1 MFSKKHIALFVSIVL
16 GVSALAGCG
25 AKDSAD
31 VTEAEASEDI
41 SAALTESETEQTEEA
56 AVITETELTEET
68 ETASEIET
76 DEGVTETEAEEPPE
90 EPPVNITNSVNADDV
105 PSLADTVPF
114 TYINFEVNPQNDEV
128 PEELVSSARQVLADN
143 ERYNEFIG
151 YDPDNSEVQLTMF
164 EDYLVDGVPQAK
176 VYSSLYKDFD
186 GDGSEEAFIM
196 FGLPLYFGE
205 IGQPEGGN
213 CLGVFVNADSEARLI
228 YQGYG
233 CFEGELVYDGFT
245 HLFISGG
252 MNNASLRTEIFS
264 VKDGKAVKE
273 YSYPWAIEIDDENNF
288 MYETAQVPLEV
299 YNALMWDSDKGC
311 YVNFDLPES
320 AIEW

>member
-1 MFSKKHIALFVSIVL
+1 MFSRKHIALFVSILL
-16 GVSALAGCG
+16 GVSTLAGCG

-31 VTEAEASEDI
+31 VTEAEVSEDT

-114 TYINFEVNPQNDEV
+114 TYIKFEVDMETFMPDCTDEV

-151 YDPDNSEVQLTMF
+151 YDPDNSEVQLAMY

-176 VYSSLYKDFD
+176 
-186 GDGSEEAFIM
+186 
-196 FGLPLYFGE
+196 
-205 IGQPEGGN
+205 
-213 CLGVFVNADSEARLI
+213 
-228 YQGYG
+228 
-233 CFEGELVYDGFT
+233 
-245 HLFISGG
+245 
-252 MNNASLRTEIFS
+252 
-264 VKDGKAVKE
+264 KAV
-273 YSYPWAIEIDDENNF
+273 
-288 MYETAQVPLEV
+288 
-299 YNALMWDSDKGC
+299 C
-311 YVNFDLPES
+311 
-320 AIEW
+320 